1 MHNIYFLDDE
11 DDLHDEEHIDEIDP
25 LMDDLSPDDR
35 LTPLERVEKYFQSE
49 DMGDRDMANRI
60 VPEALQTVEN
70 LGQFE
75 LLLEIAFA
83 LANDHGEMI
92 LSAICVRKLC
102 SSKIDVM
109 RHLARFLIWCNLWRN
124 WVKVANLSIP

>member
-1 MHNIYFLDDE
+1 MCTLLDDE

-75 LLLEIAFA
+75 FLLEIAFS
-83 LANDHGEMI
+83 LANDHGEITLSCCVI
-92 LSAICVRKLC
+92 LYHVLVGT
-102 SSKIDVM
+102 DG
-109 RHLARFLIWCNLWRN
+109 HNL
-124 WVKVANLSIP
+124 

>member
-1 MHNIYFLDDE
+1 MWVLIHLPPSKTKDRCLSTLFLIIITLLSYMLDDE

-83 LANDHGEMI
+83 LANDHGKMI
-92 LSAICVRKLC
+92 L
-102 SSKIDVM
+102 
-109 RHLARFLIWCNLWRN
+109 F
-124 WVKVANLSIP
+124 

>member
-1 MHNIYFLDDE
+1 MFRSNDHTRTLTDDE
-11 DDLHDEEHIDEIDP
+11 DDLHDEDHIDDVDP
-25 LMDDLSPDDR
+25 LMDNLCPDDL

-60 VPEALQTVEN
+60 VPEALQSVEN

-83 LANDHGEMI
+83 LANDHGELQEMAG
-92 LSAICVRKLC
+92 LSYNDHEMCTVSTHNCEGVNAGWSLIC
-102 SSKIDVM
+102 I
-109 RHLARFLIWCNLWRN
+109 
-124 WVKVANLSIP
+124 

>member
-1 MHNIYFLDDE
+1 MHTCTLDDE

-83 LANDHGEMI
+83 LANDHGEMM
-92 LSAICVRKLC
+92 L
-102 SSKIDVM
+102 
-109 RHLARFLIWCNLWRN
+109 F
-124 WVKVANLSIP
+124 